1 MCWTLPVPGLN
12 QGSVFLLR
20 PNSRR
25 KESSVKVIVLGAGV
39 IGVTTA
45 WYLAKLG
52 HEVEVI
58 DRQPAAGLE
67 TSFANAGQVSPGYS
81 TPWAAPGLPLRALK
95 WMLGRHSPLVIR
107 PQAVDMAMLR
117 WIGNLL
123 RNCNEY
129 DYDINKSRMLRIAEY
144 SRDCL
149 AALRKETGITYDDR
163 QKGLIQL
170 FRTDAQVAH
179 ARDDMRL
186 LSESGIPHQLFSVEQ
201 ILEREPGLGGA
212 KALLK
217 GGLYL
222 PGDES
227 GDAHMFTQR
236 LAQEAEE
243 LGVTFRYETT
253 IEALDASADSVY
265 GVRTS
270 EGRFTADA
278 YVMATGSYAPGILR
292 PLGIRLPVY
301 PVKGYSLTLPLT
313 DESRAPVS
321 TVNDETYKVAITRLG
336 DRIRIGGTAEL
347 AGFDLRLRP
356 ARREILK
363 ISFSELY
370 GGGDLSQAVYWAGL
384 RPNTPDGTP
393 VVGPS
398 KKFGNLWL
406 NTGHG
411 TLGWTMAA
419 GSGRILADQI
429 HGRKPDIPALD
440 LSVDRYARAFA

>member
-1 MCWTLPVPGLN
+1 M
-12 QGSVFLLR
+12 
-20 PNSRR
+20 
-25 KESSVKVIVLGAGV
+25 KVIVLGAGV

-52 HEVEVI
+52 HEVEVV

-81 TPWAAPGLPLRALK
+81 TPWAAPGLPFKALK

-107 PQAVDMAMLR
+107 PKALDMAMLR
-117 WIGNLL
+117 WIGGLL
-123 RNCNEY
+123 MNCNEH

-149 AALRKETGITYDDR
+149 TALRDETGITYDDR

-170 FRTDAQVAH
+170 FRTDAQVEH
-179 ARDDMRL
+179 AGEDMRL
-186 LSESGIPHQLFSVEQ
+186 LSDSGVPHELFTVDQ
-201 ILEREPGLGGA
+201 ILEREPGLKGA
-212 KALLK
+212 RALLK

-236 LAQEAEE
+236 LAQMAEE
-243 LGVTFRYETT
+243 LGVTFRYETA
-253 IEALDASADSVY
+253 IKALDASADSIY

-270 EGRFTADA
+270 AGRLTADA
-278 YVMATGSYAPGILR
+278 YVMAMGSYSPALLR

-347 AGFDLRLRP
+347 TGFDLRLRP
-356 ARREILK
+356 DRRETLEL
-363 ISFSELY
+363 SFSELY
-370 GGGDLSQAVYWAGL
+370 GGGDLSQAVYWTGL

-393 VVGPS
+393 IVGPS
-398 KKFGNLWL
+398 KKFANLWL

-429 HGRKPDIPALD
+429 HGRKPNIPVLD
-440 LSVDRYARAFA
+440 LSVDRYARAFG